1 MNMVLT
7 EDKTYTT
14 DRRVLDFSL
23 TILLIYIY
31 LHVYTGIEPHG
42 QCFYAL
48 NNSIFEG
55 DDFIDDNSHHSNAE
69 PTSCFI

>member
-1 MNMVLT
+1 M
-7 EDKTYTT
+7 YTT
-14 DRRVLDFSL
+14 DRYVLDFSL

-48 NNSIFEG
+48 NNPIFEG
-55 DDFIDDNSHHSNAE
+55 DDFIDDKSS
-69 PTSCFI
+69 

>member
-1 MNMVLT
+1 MVLT
-7 EDKTYTT
+7 EDKMYTT
-14 DRRVLDFSL
+14 DRHVLDFSL

-42 QCFYAL
+42 QCFYAP
-48 NNSIFEG
+48 IFEG

-69 PTSCFI
+69 TTSCFI

>member
-1 MNMVLT
+1 MDTFNN
-7 EDKTYTT
+7 T
-14 DRRVLDFSL
+14 DRHVLDFSL

-48 NNSIFEG
+48 NNPIFEG

-69 PTSCFI
+69 TTSCFI